1 MSTSNYG
8 WLLIGLGWL
17 VVGGI
22 WFFLIHPLSVER
34 REEEAR
40 KNKLKEKDQRNDHSI
55 HQPKP

>member
-8 WLLIGLGWL
+8 WLLIGLGYL

-22 WFFLIHPLSVER
+22 WFFLIHPLSVKR

-40 KNKLKEKDQRNDHSI
+40 K
-55 HQPKP
+55 HQPEEEGQQNG